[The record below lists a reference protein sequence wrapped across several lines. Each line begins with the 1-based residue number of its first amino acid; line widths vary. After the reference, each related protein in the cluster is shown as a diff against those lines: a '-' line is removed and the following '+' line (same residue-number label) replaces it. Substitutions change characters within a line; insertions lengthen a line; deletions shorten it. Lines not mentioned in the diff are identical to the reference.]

1 MLIQKPTIDASLASM
16 IGAPVIIQHQDI
28 TEKNADELRC
38 GAISDAYF
46 NDIDGWYYCE
56 GVIWDKKAQK
66 LIDKGWSVSCSYD
79 FLGYNDEGGVENNIK
94 YDKEFT
100 KLNFTH
106 LAIVDNPRYE
116 RANIVFNSKVNNE
129 FDESKHP
136 RDELG
141 KFTSES
147 GDDSTKTSKPLG
159 RREQKREF
167 YSKYHLKD
175 GNEAKPNVEKGY
187 PVGMRTRSHYKK
199 AFGLGENDGLL
210 TSKNMDLTP
219 ETTKY
224 AKQHNFRQKT
234 RFGKGFEHSKYPWYS
249 MEIYDLPNGNKI
261 FGFTDEGDG
270 TAGFYGHNFY
280 IEAVDLEDGFNAV
293 DEYLGMNSTKD
304 ERNLKLIK
312 ENMGD
317 EYDYDKAV
325 DNERDS
331 ELGGEKGK
339 WVTIHGTH
347 VFIRDGQTLSDA
359 IDEQGWGKKEGKT
372 EAKSTSDEAGESKSS
387 SAKEISADDYTKK
400 YGRGVDDPDNWD
412 DSAGTRKIAKKYG
425 FEYDKGGTYSSD
437 GYSARVVDTMKD
449 GHYIVGMED
458 EDGNTYNVDVTSIE
472 DGFKALKDKKD
483 GKSDKTKKSS
493 IKPMAYDEAMKK
505 YHFAAKASL
514 GDDYYGESH
523 SNAQEVMKSA
533 KKYGF
538 EYDGRGGGSQNLYD
552 EETGTHAL
560 AGIGKAGD
568 GNYVISYNLDVD
580 DDNSDD
586 AWKFIATKD
595 LDASFEHIKGEF
607 GKRAAKKSKKG
618 NKTNNEKEQDM
629 AIIRELKK
637 LIKRVENNKEEQ
649 KMDEKEKI
657 DNENV
662 DKRKL
667 IDEVGGILKGKV
679 DEEVWRTVIGKLEKL
694 SYDKSEAG
702 SADNKKVKNEDD
714 DKEVDNEDEKDK
726 KEVEEVKEDVKED
739 VENKCKNS
747 KFSFNKINEIYNS
760 VKQVKAE
767 NKYVSRQDKLDSAV
781 EYFK

>member
-46 NDIDGWYYCE
+46 NDMDGWYYCE

-116 RANIVFNSKVNNE
+116 RANIVFNSKNS
-129 FDESKHP
+129 D
-136 RDELG
+136 
-141 KFTSES
+141 
-147 GDDSTKTSKPLG
+147 
-159 RREQKREF
+159 
-167 YSKYHLKD
+167 
-175 GNEAKPNVEKGY
+175 
-187 PVGMRTRSHYKK
+187 
-199 AFGLGENDGLL
+199 GENG
-210 TSKNMDLTP
+210 
-219 ETTKY
+219 
-224 AKQHNFRQKT
+224 R
-234 RFGKGFEHSKYPWYS
+234 
-249 MEIYDLPNGNKI
+249 
-261 FGFTDEGDG
+261 
-270 TAGFYGHNFY
+270 
-280 IEAVDLEDGFNAV
+280 
-293 DEYLGMNSTKD
+293 
-304 ERNLKLIK
+304 
-312 ENMGD
+312 
-317 EYDYDKAV
+317 
-325 DNERDS
+325 
-331 ELGGEKGK
+331 
-339 WVTIHGTH
+339 WVTIKGTH
-347 VFIRDGQTLSDA
+347 VFIPDGKSLDDVMEA
-359 IDEQGWGKKEGKT
+359 KGWTKGHKDFSKTMGQLKDLADKHNGVGKKEEKT
-372 EAKSTSDEAGESKSS
+372 EAKSTSDEAEGNMKSYKEVREQAEKQLEYVNDKIEAERKGHKRPDKLAELSGQKRYLEGAIDYYKKNEVEGKQKDAEMSDNDKKHLDKVEKLNDFMMDAGQAWVFDGKSRKKLEDILGRYVSTDEIWDTFGSYTNFDIRSGRDDGKDYDEYDAIQEAADRLLSHDGSKYFQMHDDVDKVLDRHYMDDFLIDDTLNELSDALGVEITADEYS
-387 SAKEISADDYTKK
+387 EIRGKHGLDSFSITDMREDLRKFAKEKQNRPREIDVQTLDREYPNLKG
-400 YGRGVDDPDNWD
+400 YGVSGP
-412 DSAGTRKIAKKYG
+412 KIDKLAKKYG
-425 FEYDKGGTYSSD
+425 FEPEPHSYEGSYSHYDDKND
-437 GYSARVVDTMKD
+437 RVYYAM
-449 GHYIVGMED
+449 VG
-458 EDGNTYNVDVTSIE
+458 
-472 DGFKALKDKKD
+472 
-483 GKSDKTKKSS
+483 
-493 IKPMAYDEAMKK
+493 
-505 YHFAAKASL
+505 
-514 GDDYYGESH
+514 
-523 SNAQEVMKSA
+523 
-533 KKYGF
+533 
-538 EYDGRGGGSQNLYD
+538 
-552 EETGTHAL
+552 ET
-560 AGIGKAGD
+560 GD
-568 GNYVISYNLDVD
+568 GNYVLYYEKGDISEYSGEEENKV
-580 DDNSDD
+580 
-586 AWKFIATKD
+586 FIVSSPEEGFKHAQK
-595 LDASFEHIKGEF
+595 LMKEAKSG
-607 GKRAAKKSKKG
+607 KKS

-637 LIKRVENNKEEQ
+637 LIRRVENEKEEQ

>member
-116 RANIVFNSKVNNE
+116 RANIVFNSKNS
-129 FDESKHP
+129 D
-136 RDELG
+136 
-141 KFTSES
+141 
-147 GDDSTKTSKPLG
+147 
-159 RREQKREF
+159 
-167 YSKYHLKD
+167 
-175 GNEAKPNVEKGY
+175 
-187 PVGMRTRSHYKK
+187 
-199 AFGLGENDGLL
+199 GENG
-210 TSKNMDLTP
+210 
-219 ETTKY
+219 
-224 AKQHNFRQKT
+224 R
-234 RFGKGFEHSKYPWYS
+234 
-249 MEIYDLPNGNKI
+249 
-261 FGFTDEGDG
+261 
-270 TAGFYGHNFY
+270 
-280 IEAVDLEDGFNAV
+280 
-293 DEYLGMNSTKD
+293 
-304 ERNLKLIK
+304 
-312 ENMGD
+312 
-317 EYDYDKAV
+317 
-325 DNERDS
+325 
-331 ELGGEKGK
+331 
-339 WVTIHGTH
+339 WVTIRGTH
-347 VFIRDGQTLSDA
+347 VFIPDGKSLDDVMEA
-359 IDEQGWGKKEGKT
+359 KGWTKGHKDFSKAMGDLKDLADKHNGVGKKEEKT
-372 EAKSTSDEAGESKSS
+372 EAKSTSDEDEGNLKSYKEVREQAEKQLEYINHKLEQEAKGNKRPDKIAELSGQKHYLEGAIEYYKKNEAEESESS
-387 SAKEISADDYTKK
+387 GAKEISVDDYTKK

-412 DSAGTRKIAKKYG
+412 DSAETRKIAKKYG

-458 EDGNTYNVDVTSIE
+458 DDGNTYNVDVTSIE
-472 DGFKALKDKKD
+472 EGFKALKDKKD
-483 GKSDKTKKSS
+483 GKSNNKRKSS
-493 IKPMAYDEAMKK
+493 IKPMTYDEAMKN

-514 GDDYYGESH
+514 GNDFYGESH
-523 SNAQEVMKSA
+523 SDAPDVMKSA

-538 EYDGRGGGSQNLYD
+538 EYDGRGGGAQTLYD
-552 EETGTHAL
+552 KKTGMRAL
-560 AGIGKAGD
+560 SGIGKAGD
-568 GNYVISYNLDVD
+568 GNYVISYSIGTDNDYS
-580 DDNSDD
+580 DDN
-586 AWKFIATKD
+586 WKFIATKD

-607 GKRAAKKSKKG
+607 DKKAANKSKNS

-637 LIKRVENNKEEQ
+637 LIKRVENNKGEQ
-649 KMDEKEKI
+649 EMDEKEKVDNENV

-702 SADNKKVKNEDD
+702 SADNKKVKNEDE

-760 VKQVKAE
+760 VKQVKSE